1 MFSKK
6 AEHAVIKEMKTLV
19 TIISKDLFG
28 SLDRMFRHGHSRAE
42 AAMFVVFYVQEAYRN
57 FYSGADAPAVLA
69 QYQEAMQDFVWD
81 IQKKDHNYA
90 GGLGALTSA
99 RVEFES
105 SYEDRGYEYSR
116 SMDAD
121 FRRVAAMDHM
131 PAKMKSTAH
140 LAAQYIFVPETK
152 LDGETLLLNKVHGY
166 LKTCLTNIQK

>member
-6 AEHAVIKEMKTLV
+6 AETGVLREMRTLV

-28 SLDRMFRHGHSRAE
+28 SLDRMFRHGHNRAE
-42 AAMFVVFYVQEAYRN
+42 AAMFVVFYVLEAYRN
-57 FYSGADAPAVLA
+57 FYRGSDGPAVLA
-69 QYQEAMQDFVWD
+69 QFQDSMQDFVWD
-81 IQKKDHNYA
+81 ILKKDHNYS

-105 SYEDRGYEYSR
+105 TYEDRGFEYAR

-121 FRRVAAMDHM
+121 LRRVAMMDHM
-131 PAKMKSTAH
+131 PAKMKTTAH
-140 LAAQYIFVPETK
+140 TAAQYVFVPETK

-166 LKTCLTNIQK
+166 LKTCITNIEK